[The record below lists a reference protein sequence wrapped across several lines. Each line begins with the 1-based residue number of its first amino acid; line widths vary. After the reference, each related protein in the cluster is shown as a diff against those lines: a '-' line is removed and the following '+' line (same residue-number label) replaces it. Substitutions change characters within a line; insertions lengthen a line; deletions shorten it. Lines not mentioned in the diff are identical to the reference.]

1 MVTEKIK
8 TFVVRG
14 ADNSISDELP
24 LGVDAINVD
33 LSNGQTLEEVIGEYN
48 GSKGSVEKRLTDLE
62 NIDEIVSEMTL
73 GYEIYFPIP
82 NDKEVYLFNIYN
94 GAIIGLLTSKLSKI
108 LLDDGSITHTE
119 NFQNDYVVFSTV
131 STKKIPIIFKK
142 II

>member
-48 GSKGSVEKRLTDLE
+48 DSKGSVEKRLTDLE

-82 NDKEVYLFNIYN
+82 SDKEVYLFNIYN

>member
-1 MVTEKIK
+1 MATNKIK

-14 ADNSISDELP
+14 ADGSVSDELP

-33 LSNGQTLEEVIGEYN
+33 LSNGQTLEEVIGEYDS
-48 GSKGSVEKRLTDLE
+48 SKGSVEKRLTDLE
-62 NIDEIVSEMTL
+62 NIDEIKYEMTL
-73 GYEIYFPIP
+73 GYEVYFPIP
-82 NDKEVYLFNIYN
+82 SDKEVYLFNIYN